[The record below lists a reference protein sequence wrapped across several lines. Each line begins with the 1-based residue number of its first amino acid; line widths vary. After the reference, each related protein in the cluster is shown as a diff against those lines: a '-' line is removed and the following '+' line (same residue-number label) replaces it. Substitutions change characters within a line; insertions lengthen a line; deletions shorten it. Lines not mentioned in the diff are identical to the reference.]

1 MQEPLGDKM
10 KLKKDLK
17 KKKRSIHQDAVTILH
32 FQVLNNPASIYIKC
46 KNYICKTNPKIIVRD
61 HNIPLKY

>member
-17 KKKRSIHQDAVTILH
+17 KKKVNSPGCC
-32 FQVLNNPASIYIKC
+32 NNS
-46 KNYICKTNPKIIVRD
+46 TF
-61 HNIPLKY
+61 LGT